1 MCLKHIENN
10 NINVVALCASGQ
22 FFSSITGPLEI
33 IETACNISGNAKL
46 NTSIVSPDNR
56 SLQGVGGVH
65 IEISKK
71 WADIPSTDVLLIGS
85 IGDPN
90 DGLNCISLDLML
102 WIKKQSDSGARII
115 SIDTGIFILA
125 KCGILMDQEIVVH
138 PYYSS
143 LFKKMF
149 NNIRILE
156 QKKIMITDKLY
167 ISVGVHTYQN
177 VMMSLVEKLYGSP
190 VKYTCH
196 ELISANECD
205 KESLRYS
212 DILEYMQHKDI
223 VIHDVQKWIITN
235 GTKSI
240 TINRL
245 AIKANLSERQF
256 KRRFKEVTGVTPLK
270 FIQFVRLSLA
280 KSLLRTT
287 NLTVESIGRR
297 VGYED
302 VKFFRQIFKREN
314 ELSPLEYRKYRG
326 NHSNNGMAMSEESV
340 FFEG

>member
-1 MCLKHIENN
+1 MKYVENDTV
-10 NINVVALCASGQ
+10 NVVALCASGQ

-33 IETACNISGNAKL
+33 LEIASNISGSAKL
-46 NTSIVSPDNR
+46 NISIVSPDNKTVE
-56 SLQGVGGVH
+56 GVGGVR
-65 IEISKK
+65 IEIINK
-71 WADIPSTDVLLIGS
+71 WEDIFSTDVLLIGS

-90 DGLNCISLDLML
+90 DGLGCISLDLIS
-102 WIKKQSDSGARII
+102 WIKRQSASGAIII
-115 SIDTGIFILA
+115 SIDTGVFVLA
-125 KCGILMDQEIVVH
+125 KCGLLSNQDVIVH
-138 PYYSS
+138 PYFSS
-143 LFKKMF
+143 LFKNMF
-149 NNIRILE
+149 TDVRVLD

-167 ISVGVHTYQN
+167 ISVGVHTYKN
-177 VMMSLVEKLYGSP
+177 LMMLFVEEFYGSQ

-196 ELISANECD
+196 ELISANKCD

-223 VIHDVQKWIITN
+223 AIHDVQKWIITN

-287 NLTVESIGRR
+287 NLTVESIGQK

-326 NHSNNGMAMSEESV
+326 NHSNNGMAMNEESV